1 MWLIH
6 TWQDDG
12 DMKIFMTYWAMDDA
26 EHKGVHGQPQP
37 LPIQGLLKNT
47 LGTELV
53 FAKSAG
59 TWIEW
64 KIV

>member
-1 MWLIH
+1 
-6 TWQDDG
+6 
-12 DMKIFMTYWAMDDA
+12 MKIFMTYWAMDDA